1 MKSGASLRERQAA
14 LIRDAILEGLAD
26 RLDHDDPDDIV
37 MPQVAAE
44 AGVSLRTLYR
54 YFPTRE
60 AMFDAVGDH
69 VVAGLGLP
77 RRIEGADDIAPVFLE
92 SAKRGAFRP
101 AWQEL
106 LPLPQPGDTLKFWKS
121 DRWGRSAADVLAT
134 VNELRDRGIKVVAT
148 RYAQWRQR
156 RAPMSSREEPFSAP
170 VT

>member
-1 MKSGASLRERQAA
+1 MAGQVWAYARVSTRDQNPQLQLDALGASGY
-14 LIRDAILEGLAD
+14 D
-26 RLDHDDPDDIV
+26 
-37 MPQVAAE
+37 
-44 AGVSLRTLYR
+44 TLVQ
-54 YFPTRE
+54 E
-60 AMFDAVGDH
+60 Q
-69 VVAGLGLP
+69 
-77 RRIEGADDIAPVFLE
+77 E